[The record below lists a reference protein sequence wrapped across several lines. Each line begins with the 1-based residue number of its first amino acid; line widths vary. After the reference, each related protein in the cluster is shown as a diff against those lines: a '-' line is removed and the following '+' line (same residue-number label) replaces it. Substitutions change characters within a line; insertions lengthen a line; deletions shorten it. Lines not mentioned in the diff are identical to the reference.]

1 MNVSRSAK
9 FRLAAV
15 LGVACAATAVQA
27 AEQLEEVVVTAQK
40 RAQGVNDVGIT
51 VNTFT
56 AEALADHGVRT
67 PADLEVLTPA
77 LTVTETAPT
86 GVPVYTI
93 RGVGFADFSTASSST
108 VGLYFDEASIPYAVM
123 SRGVLFDIERVEVL
137 KGPQGDLYGRN
148 TTAGQINFISRR
160 PTPEFSAGA
169 TLGYSR
175 FNVFDFEGYLSGP
188 ILEGVQARLAA
199 KFVTSDAGWQQSIS
213 RPGDTLGQR
222 DERAVRALF
231 DIRLG
236 DAGSLLLN
244 LHWTRDLGENQAPT
258 AYDGTLIGRAPQPLP
273 TAFDATPYFSVDNAR
288 AADWSADQ
296 RPKRND
302 TLKGASA
309 RLDWSL
315 APSLNLTSVTAY
327 DKFDRMDRFELS
339 GLPFQ
344 DGVTD
349 NGTDASVFSQEL
361 RLSSAGDPKLYWLG
375 GVYYSHDRLS
385 ELYDM
390 YMRDSFFGFA
400 LGIKNIDTRYQQT
413 TDSIAGFG
421 HVEWKFADR
430 LQLTGGLRYTSEER
444 KWSGCTYDIG
454 DGSLAFGW
462 NNILTPFTILANGL
476 PDPGLLQPGGCGIYD
491 DILGTPDYGHFAVFH
506 DKITTRKWMGKLT
519 LDFKPTEGV
528 LLYGTVSSGFK
539 SGGFNGAAAQTHSQL
554 LPYKPETLTSF
565 ELGTKSTLLNRHLQL
580 NVAAF
585 YYDYRDKQEPT
596 LAVTPVGNIAGLTNV
611 PKSEVW
617 GGELE
622 ARWLVTQGLTLDLGV
637 SYLRTK
643 IKEYMAIDATSVWPN
658 IVRFDASGSNLAN
671 APKLQA
677 NAAATY
683 EWRLNQR
690 LDMFVGADYSHKDA
704 ISGRTQDPVSSY
716 DLLNARVG
724 VKSPDDRW
732 SATLW
737 GRNLTDE
744 YYWTAAFGSNGTW
757 VRMNGMPRTYGVT
770 FTLRR

>member
-1 MNVSRSAK
+1 MGTSRIAGL
-9 FRLAAV
+9 LAAGLV
-15 LGVACAATAVQA
+15 GCGWVASVAGA

-40 RAQGVNDVGIT
+40 REQGVNDVGIT

-67 PADLEVLTPA
+67 AADLEALTPA

-160 PTPEFSAGA
+160 PTKEFSAGGSI
-169 TLGYSR
+169 GYSR
-175 FNVFDFEGYLSGP
+175 FNVLDLDGYVSGT
-188 ILEGVQARLAA
+188 IFEGVQVRLAA
-199 KFVTSDAGWQQSIS
+199 KFTKSDTGWQQSIS
-213 RPGDTLGQR
+213 RPGDTLGKR

-231 DIRLG
+231 DIHLG
-236 DAGSLLLN
+236 DAGSMLLN
-244 LHWTRDLGENQAPT
+244 LHWTRDTGENQAPT
-258 AYDGTLIGRAPQPLP
+258 AYDGTLIGRDPQPLP
-273 TAFDATPYFSVDNAR
+273 TALDASPYFSVGDPR
-288 AADWSADQ
+288 ATDWSADQ

-302 TLKGASA
+302 TLKGVSA
-309 RLDWSL
+309 RIDWQLSP
-315 APSLNLTSVTAY
+315 AIDLTSVTAY

-349 NGTDASVFSQEL
+349 NGTDARVFSQEL
-361 RLSSAGDPKLYWLG
+361 RLSAAGDPQLYWLA
-375 GVYYSHDRLS
+375 GVHYSNDRLS

-400 LGIKNIDTRYQQT
+400 LGINNIDTRYQQT

-421 HVEWKFADR
+421 HVEWKFAER
-430 LQLTGGLRYTSEER
+430 FKLTGGLRYTSEDR

-476 PDPGLLQPGGCGIYD
+476 PDPGLMQPGDCGIYD
-491 DILGTPDYGHFAVFH
+491 DIPGTPDYGHFAVFH
-506 DKITTRKWMGKLT
+506 DKIATRKWMGKAT
-519 LDFKPTEGV
+519 LDYKPVEGV
-528 LLYGTVSSGFK
+528 LLYGTIASGFK

-554 LPYKPETLTSF
+554 LPYKAETLTSL
-565 ELGTKSTLLNRHLQL
+565 ELGTKSTLLDQHLQL
-580 NVAAF
+580 NLAAF
-585 YYDYRDKQEPT
+585 YYDYKDKQEPT

-611 PKSEVW
+611 PKSEVY
-617 GGELE
+617 GAELE
-622 ARWLVTQGLTLDLGV
+622 TRWLVAHGLTLDLGL
-637 SYLRTK
+637 SYLKTK
-643 IKEYMAIDATSVWPN
+643 IKEYMAIDASSVWPD
-658 IVRFDASGSNLAN
+658 IVRFDASGGNLAN

-677 NAAATY
+677 NAALNY
-683 EWRLNQR
+683 EWRLGDR
-690 LDMFVGADYSHKDA
+690 IDMFVGADYAHKDA
-704 ISGRTQDPVSSY
+704 ISGRTQDPISDY
-716 DLLNARVG
+716 NLLNARLG
-724 VKSPDDRW
+724 IKSADDHW

-744 YYWTAAFGSNGTW
+744 YYWNAAFGSNGTY
-757 VRMNGMPRTYGVT
+757 VRMNGMPMTWGVT
-770 FTLRR
+770 FAARR